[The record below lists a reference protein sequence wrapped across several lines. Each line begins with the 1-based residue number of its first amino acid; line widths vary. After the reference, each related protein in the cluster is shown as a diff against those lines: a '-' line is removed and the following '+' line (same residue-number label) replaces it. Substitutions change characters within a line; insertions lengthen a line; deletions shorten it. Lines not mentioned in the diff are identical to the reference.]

1 MDVTTWRTGLV
12 SHNLCQLEYKHKS
25 HPGLPWVVFLHGFD
39 QDFRAFNEVYE
50 ALEGKCSFLSLHIF
64 FHGESDIDSNIPLE
78 PRDWKAIIEKL
89 FSSLHIEKAH
99 WMGFSM
105 GGKFTLISLQLMP
118 HLFSEVTLLAPDGIV
133 MNPWYRFATQNFIGR
148 FCLRLMLQYMPFLRF
163 VFLAF
168 SKIGLIKSSL
178 GRFTKHQLSSPEKR
192 ELVLN
197 VWIRF
202 RKIWPLEKIW
212 RQHIKDQKIPVG
224 IVLGKYDSIITV
236 SKFRNKRKEMK
247 EVHWVELK
255 AGHSNL
261 IEKFG
266 RTLKGSSSIKH

>member
-1 MDVTTWRTGLV
+1 MDSGIWRTGLV
-12 SHNLCQLEYKHKS
+12 SHGLCQLEYKHKS
-25 HPGLPWVVFLHGFD
+25 HPESPWVVFLHGFG
-39 QDFRAFNEVYE
+39 QDFKAFDAVYG

-78 PRDWKAIIEKL
+78 LGDWQALIEKI
-89 FSSLHIEKAH
+89 FSTLQIKKAH
-99 WMGFSM
+99 WIGFSM
-105 GGKFTLISLQLMP
+105 GSKFTLVSLQLMP

-148 FCLRLMLQYMPFLRF
+148 FCLRLILQYLPFLRF
-163 VFLAF
+163 IVLAF
-168 SKIGLIKSSL
+168 SKIGLVKSSL
-178 GRFTKHQLSSPEKR
+178 GRFTDHQLSSPEKR

-202 RKIWPLEKIW
+202 RKIWPTEKIW
-212 RQHIKDQKIPVG
+212 LQHIKDLKIPVG

-236 SKFRNKRKEMK
+236 SKFQNKREEMK
-247 EVHWVELK
+247 EVYWVELN

-261 IEKFG
+261 TEKFA
-266 RTLKGSSSIKH
+266 RTLKQRIQ